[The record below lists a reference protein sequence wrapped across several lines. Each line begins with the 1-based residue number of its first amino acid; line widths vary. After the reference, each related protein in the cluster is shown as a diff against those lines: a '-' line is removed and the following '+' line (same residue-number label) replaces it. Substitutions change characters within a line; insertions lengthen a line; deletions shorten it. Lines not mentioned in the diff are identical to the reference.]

1 MNKKLGLFLFAVLL
15 TFGGF
20 LLGNSPVYAAESDT
34 SNITYKYVD
43 FDTLTKE
50 QKNNIIKGNPTET
63 LNNDYENYSFVYKK
77 NTAGDSANTDNNS
90 AGGSKD
96 KGYLV
101 NENSPSGNASN
112 NGKALIKT
120 GDVGPDIYLIMLGF
134 VLVGSG
140 IGLLTLKKRHAKQFL
155 LFLILFGGG
164 SLMIGSIAQA
174 AETSNLKPQETTT
187 VAKGTKETK
196 KPGNIEG
203 YTYVGYIHTSK
214 NNTKPTPLPNPVPME
229 QGSVT
234 VNYQDEQGNSL
245 APTETLKGDVGKTY
259 TTVQKDITGYDFK
272 EVQGN
277 ATGEFTTKA
286 QVVTYIYAQTP
297 TPVEQGTVTVNYQ
310 DGQGN
315 AVAPTET
322 LKGDIGETYTTV
334 QKDVEGYDF
343 KEVQGDATGE
353 FTTKAQVVNY
363 IYAKTVTPVEQG
375 TITVNYQ
382 DEQGNS
388 LAPRETLKGD
398 VGETYT
404 TVQKDITGYDF
415 KEVQGNTTGEFTT
428 KAQVVNYIYTKTVT
442 PVEQGTITV
451 NYQDEQGN
459 SLAPTE
465 TLKGDVGETYT
476 TVQKDIT
483 GYDFK
488 EVQGDATGEFTTKAQ
503 VVNYIYTK
511 TVTPVEQGT
520 VTVNYQ
526 DEQGNSL
533 APTETLKGDVGETYT
548 TAQKDITGYDFKE
561 VQGNATGEFTKEAQ
575 VVNYIYTQ
583 TPVPAANLT
592 IKYLDENGN
601 QIHEPKIISGNVG
614 DPYDVTGDLDELQI
628 EGYTIDTTKL
638 PANATGVLSNDQI
651 QVIYIYNKKTL
662 ADVTIT
668 VKFVDQ
674 DGNPFMVPDLT
685 TYQNGDF
692 VPFYSNLDQY
702 KVQLDYNQQIYNQNQ
717 VVPDIVIPG
726 KEGDAYSLPK
736 EMNFNI
742 MDDKGNIIEYIIA
755 PDTDDTA
762 RGIMNFYNITSIPE
776 NREGTL
782 KDKDIVVT
790 YKIIPTEIYRSAP

>member
-214 NNTKPTPLPNPVPME
+214 NDTKPTPLPNPVPME
-229 QGSVT
+229 QGSV
-234 VNYQDEQGNSL
+234 
-245 APTETLKGDVGKTY
+245 
-259 TTVQKDITGYDFK
+259 
-272 EVQGN
+272 
-277 ATGEFTTKA
+277 
-286 QVVTYIYAQTP
+286 
-297 TPVEQGTVTVNYQ
+297 
-310 DGQGN
+310 
-315 AVAPTET
+315 
-322 LKGDIGETYTTV
+322 
-334 QKDVEGYDF
+334 
-343 KEVQGDATGE
+343 
-353 FTTKAQVVNY
+353 
-363 IYAKTVTPVEQG
+363 
-375 TITVNYQ
+375 
-382 DEQGNS
+382 
-388 LAPRETLKGD
+388 
-398 VGETYT
+398 
-404 TVQKDITGYDF
+404 
-415 KEVQGNTTGEFTT
+415 
-428 KAQVVNYIYTKTVT
+428 
-442 PVEQGTITV
+442 TV

-488 EVQGDATGEFTTKAQ
+488 EVQGNATGEFTTKAEVVTYIYAQTPTPVEQGTVTVNYQDEQGNAVAPTETLKGDVGETYTTVQKDITGYDFKEVQGNATGEFTTKAQ
-503 VVNYIYTK
+503 VVNYIYAK

-526 DEQGNSL
+526 DEQGNSV
-533 APTETLKGDVGETYT
+533 APTETLKGDVGKTYT
-548 TAQKDITGYDFKE
+548 TVQKDVEGYDFKE
-561 VQGNATGEFTKEAQ
+561 VQGNTTGEFTAKAQ
-575 VVNYIYTQ
+575 VVTYIYTQ

-592 IKYLDENGN
+592 IEYLDENGN
-601 QIHEPKIISGNVG
+601 QIHEPKIINGNVG

-651 QVIYIYNKKTL
+651 QVIYIYNKNPL

-668 VKFVDQ
+668 VKFVDFQ
-674 DGNPFMVPDLT
+674 GNPFTVADFSTLK
-685 TYQNGDF
+685 YGDF
-692 VPFYSNLDQY
+692 VPLYPNLDQY
-702 KVQLDYNQQIYNQNQ
+702 QVKLDYNQQTYNQNQ

-726 KEGDAYSLPK
+726 KEGDTYSLPK

-742 MDDKGNIIEYIIA
+742 IDDKGNSIPYLISQDEDEGSTGVI
-755 PDTDDTA
+755 
-762 RGIMNFYNITSIPE
+762 NWYNIKSIPD

-782 KDKDIVVT
+782 TDQDIVVT
-790 YKIIPTEIYRSAP
+790 YKIEEYDIVMPAP

>member
-50 QKNNIIKGNPTET
+50 QKNSIIKGNPTET

-77 NTAGDSANTDNNS
+77 NTAGESANTDDNS

-96 KGYLV
+96 NGYLV

-140 IGLLTLKKRHAKQFL
+140 IGLLTLKKRHARQFL

-214 NNTKPTPLPNPVPME
+214 NDTKPTPLPNPVPVE
-229 QGSVT
+229 QGSVTVNYQDEQGNSLAPTETLKGDIGKTYTTVQKDITGYDFKEVQGNATGEFTTKAQVVNYIYAKKVTPVEQGTVT

-259 TTVQKDITGYDFK
+259 TTVQKDITGYDLK

-286 QVVTYIYAQTP
+286 QVVM
-297 TPVEQGTVTVNYQ
+297 
-310 DGQGN
+310 
-315 AVAPTET
+315 
-322 LKGDIGETYTTV
+322 
-334 QKDVEGYDF
+334 
-343 KEVQGDATGE
+343 
-353 FTTKAQVVNY
+353 
-363 IYAKTVTPVEQG
+363 
-375 TITVNYQ
+375 
-382 DEQGNS
+382 
-388 LAPRETLKGD
+388 
-398 VGETYT
+398 
-404 TVQKDITGYDF
+404 
-415 KEVQGNTTGEFTT
+415 
-428 KAQVVNYIYTKTVT
+428 
-442 PVEQGTITV
+442 
-451 NYQDEQGN
+451 
-459 SLAPTE
+459 
-465 TLKGDVGETYT
+465 
-476 TVQKDIT
+476 
-483 GYDFK
+483 
-488 EVQGDATGEFTTKAQ
+488 
-503 VVNYIYTK
+503 
-511 TVTPVEQGT
+511 
-520 VTVNYQ
+520 
-526 DEQGNSL
+526 
-533 APTETLKGDVGETYT
+533 
-548 TAQKDITGYDFKE
+548 
-561 VQGNATGEFTKEAQ
+561 
-575 VVNYIYTQ
+575 YIYTQ

-592 IKYLDENGN
+592 IEYLDENGN

-638 PANATGVLSNDQI
+638 PANATGVLSNEAI
-651 QVIYIYNKKTL
+651 QVVYVYNKNPL

-668 VKFVDQ
+668 VKFVDYQ
-674 DGNPFMVPDLT
+674 GNPFTVPDFSTLKD
-685 TYQNGDF
+685 GDF
-692 VPFYSNLDQY
+692 VPLYPNLDQY
-702 KVQLDYNQQIYNQNQ
+702 QVKLDYNQQTYNQNQ

-726 KEGDAYSLPK
+726 KEGDTYSLPK
-736 EMNFNI
+736 EMSFNI
-742 MDDKGNIIEYIIA
+742 IDDKGNNVPYLISLNEDESSSGVI
-755 PDTDDTA
+755 
-762 RGIMNFYNITSIPE
+762 NWFNVTSVPE

-782 KDKDIVVT
+782 KDQDIVVN
-790 YKIIPTEIYRSAP
+790 YKIEQYDITRPVP

>member
-50 QKNNIIKGNPTET
+50 QKNSIIKGNPTET

-77 NTAGDSANTDNNS
+77 NTAGDSSNTDNNS

-214 NNTKPTPLPNPVPME
+214 NETKPTPLPNPVPME
-229 QGSVT
+229 QGSV
-234 VNYQDEQGNSL
+234 
-245 APTETLKGDVGKTY
+245 
-259 TTVQKDITGYDFK
+259 
-272 EVQGN
+272 
-277 ATGEFTTKA
+277 
-286 QVVTYIYAQTP
+286 
-297 TPVEQGTVTVNYQ
+297 
-310 DGQGN
+310 
-315 AVAPTET
+315 
-322 LKGDIGETYTTV
+322 
-334 QKDVEGYDF
+334 
-343 KEVQGDATGE
+343 
-353 FTTKAQVVNY
+353 
-363 IYAKTVTPVEQG
+363 
-375 TITVNYQ
+375 
-382 DEQGNS
+382 
-388 LAPRETLKGD
+388 
-398 VGETYT
+398 
-404 TVQKDITGYDF
+404 
-415 KEVQGNTTGEFTT
+415 
-428 KAQVVNYIYTKTVT
+428 
-442 PVEQGTITV
+442 TV

-488 EVQGDATGEFTTKAQ
+488 EVQGDATGEFTTKTQVVTYIYAQTPTPVEQGTVTVNYQDEQGNAVAPTETLKGDVGETYTTVQKDITGYDFKEVQGDATGEFTTKAQ
-503 VVNYIYTK
+503 VVTYIYAK

-548 TAQKDITGYDFKE
+548 TVQKDITGYDFKEVQGNTTGEFTAKAQVVTYIYAKTVTPVEQGTVTVNYQDEQGNSLAPTETLKGDVGETYTTVQKDITGYDFKE
-561 VQGNATGEFTKEAQ
+561 VQGNATGEFTTKAQ
-575 VVNYIYTQ
+575 VVTYIYTQ

-592 IKYLDENGN
+592 IEYLDENGN

-651 QVIYIYNKKTL
+651 QVIYIYNKNPL

-668 VKFVDQ
+668 VKFVDFQ
-674 DGNPFMVPDLT
+674 GNPFTVADFSTLK
-685 TYQNGDF
+685 YGDF
-692 VPFYSNLDQY
+692 VPLYPNLDQY
-702 KVQLDYNQQIYNQNQ
+702 QVKLDYNQQTYNQNQ

-726 KEGDAYSLPK
+726 KEGDTYSLPK
-736 EMNFNI
+736 QMNFNI
-742 MDDKGNIIEYIIA
+742 IDDKGNSIPYLISQDEDEGSTGVI
-755 PDTDDTA
+755 
-762 RGIMNFYNITSIPE
+762 NWYNIKSIPD

-782 KDKDIVVT
+782 TDQDIVVT
-790 YKIIPTEIYRSAP
+790 YKIEEYDIVMPAP

>member
-50 QKNNIIKGNPTET
+50 QKNSIIKGNPTET

-214 NNTKPTPLPNPVPME
+214 NDTKPTPLPNPVPME
-229 QGSVT
+229 QGSV
-234 VNYQDEQGNSL
+234 
-245 APTETLKGDVGKTY
+245 
-259 TTVQKDITGYDFK
+259 
-272 EVQGN
+272 
-277 ATGEFTTKA
+277 
-286 QVVTYIYAQTP
+286 
-297 TPVEQGTVTVNYQ
+297 
-310 DGQGN
+310 
-315 AVAPTET
+315 
-322 LKGDIGETYTTV
+322 
-334 QKDVEGYDF
+334 
-343 KEVQGDATGE
+343 
-353 FTTKAQVVNY
+353 
-363 IYAKTVTPVEQG
+363 
-375 TITVNYQ
+375 
-382 DEQGNS
+382 
-388 LAPRETLKGD
+388 
-398 VGETYT
+398 
-404 TVQKDITGYDF
+404 
-415 KEVQGNTTGEFTT
+415 
-428 KAQVVNYIYTKTVT
+428 
-442 PVEQGTITV
+442 TV

-488 EVQGDATGEFTTKAQ
+488 EVQGNATSEFTTKAQ
-503 VVNYIYTK
+503 VVNYIYAK

-520 VTVNYQ
+520 VKVNYQ

-548 TAQKDITGYDFKE
+548 T
-561 VQGNATGEFTKEAQ
+561 
-575 VVNYIYTQ
+575 
-583 TPVPAANLT
+583 
-592 IKYLDENGN
+592 
-601 QIHEPKIISGNVG
+601 
-614 DPYDVTGDLDELQI
+614 
-628 EGYTIDTTKL
+628 
-638 PANATGVLSNDQI
+638 
-651 QVIYIYNKKTL
+651 
-662 ADVTIT
+662 
-668 VKFVDQ
+668 
-674 DGNPFMVPDLT
+674 
-685 TYQNGDF
+685 
-692 VPFYSNLDQY
+692 
-702 KVQLDYNQQIYNQNQ
+702 
-717 VVPDIVIPG
+717 
-726 KEGDAYSLPK
+726 
-736 EMNFNI
+736 
-742 MDDKGNIIEYIIA
+742 
-755 PDTDDTA
+755 
-762 RGIMNFYNITSIPE
+762 
-776 NREGTL
+776 
-782 KDKDIVVT
+782 
-790 YKIIPTEIYRSAP
+790 

>member
-50 QKNNIIKGNPTET
+50 QKNSIIKGNPTET

-90 AGGSKD
+90 AGGTKD

-214 NNTKPTPLPNPVPME
+214 NDTKPTPLPNPVPME
-229 QGSVT
+229 QGSV
-234 VNYQDEQGNSL
+234 
-245 APTETLKGDVGKTY
+245 
-259 TTVQKDITGYDFK
+259 
-272 EVQGN
+272 
-277 ATGEFTTKA
+277 
-286 QVVTYIYAQTP
+286 
-297 TPVEQGTVTVNYQ
+297 
-310 DGQGN
+310 
-315 AVAPTET
+315 
-322 LKGDIGETYTTV
+322 
-334 QKDVEGYDF
+334 
-343 KEVQGDATGE
+343 
-353 FTTKAQVVNY
+353 
-363 IYAKTVTPVEQG
+363 
-375 TITVNYQ
+375 
-382 DEQGNS
+382 
-388 LAPRETLKGD
+388 
-398 VGETYT
+398 
-404 TVQKDITGYDF
+404 
-415 KEVQGNTTGEFTT
+415 
-428 KAQVVNYIYTKTVT
+428 
-442 PVEQGTITV
+442 TV

-488 EVQGDATGEFTTKAQ
+488 EVQGNATGEYTTKAQVVTYIYAQTPTPVEQGTVTVNYQDEQGNAVAPTETLKGDVGETYTTVQKDITGYDFKELQGNATGEFTTKAQ
-503 VVNYIYTK
+503 VVNYIYAKTVTPVEQGTVKVNYQDEQGNSLAPTETLKGDVGETYTTVQKDITGYDFKEVQGNATGEFTTKAQVVNYIYAK

-548 TAQKDITGYDFKE
+548 TVQKDITGYDFKE
-561 VQGNATGEFTKEAQ
+561 VQGNATGEFTTKAQ
-575 VVNYIYTQ
+575 VVNYIYAKTVTPVEQGTVTVNYQDEQGNSLAPTETLKGDVGETYTTVQKDITGYDFKEIQGDATGEFTTKAQVITYIYTQ

-592 IKYLDENGN
+592 IEYLDENGN

-614 DPYDVTGDLDELQI
+614 DPYDVTGDLDKLQI

-651 QVIYIYNKKTL
+651 QVIYIYNKKPL

-762 RGIMNFYNITSIPE
+762 RGVMNFYNETSIPE

-790 YKIIPTEIYRSAP
+790 YKIIPSEIYRSAP

>member
-50 QKNNIIKGNPTET
+50 QKNSIIKGNPTET

-214 NNTKPTPLPNPVPME
+214 NDTKPTPLPNPVPME
-229 QGSVT
+229 QGTVT

-245 APTETLKGDVGKTY
+245 APTETLKGDIGETY

-272 EVQGN
+272 EVQGD

-310 DGQGN
+310 D
-315 AVAPTET
+315 
-322 LKGDIGETYTTV
+322 
-334 QKDVEGYDF
+334 
-343 KEVQGDATGE
+343 
-353 FTTKAQVVNY
+353 
-363 IYAKTVTPVEQG
+363 
-375 TITVNYQ
+375 
-382 DEQGNS
+382 EQGNS
-388 LAPRETLKGD
+388 VAPSETLKGD

-415 KEVQGNTTGEFTT
+415 KEVQGDATGEFTT
-428 KAQVVNYIYTKTVT
+428 KAQVVTYIYAQTPT
-442 PVEQGTITV
+442 PVEQGTVTV

-503 VVNYIYTK
+503 VVTYIYTK

-526 DEQGNSL
+526 DEQGNSV
-533 APTETLKGDVGETYT
+533 APSETLKGDVGETYT
-548 TAQKDITGYDFKE
+548 TVQKDITGYDFKE
-561 VQGNATGEFTKEAQ
+561 VQGNTTGEFTAKAQ
-575 VVNYIYTQ
+575 VVTYIYTQ

-614 DPYDVTGDLDELQI
+614 DPYDVTGDLDKLQI

-638 PANATGVLSNDQI
+638 PANATGLLSNEPI
-651 QVIYIYNKKTL
+651 QVVYVYNKNSL
-662 ADVTIT
+662 ADVKIT
-668 VKFVDQ
+668 VKFVNSE
-674 DGNPFMVPDLT
+674 GNPFTVEDFST
-685 TYQNGDF
+685 IKDGAF
-692 VPFYSNLDQY
+692 VPLYPNLDQY

-717 VVPDIVIPG
+717 VVPDIVLEG
-726 KEGDAYSLPK
+726 KEGETYSLPK
-736 EMNFNI
+736 QMIFNI
-742 MDDKGNIIEYIIA
+742 IDNQGKRVPYLISEDPNGDSTGTQYWRNVITPNNYEGKL
-755 PDTDDTA
+755 TDQDV
-762 RGIMNFYNITSIPE
+762 
-776 NREGTL
+776 
-782 KDKDIVVT
+782 VVT
-790 YKIIPTEIYRSAP
+790 YQIIGYAIIFPAP

>member
-50 QKNNIIKGNPTET
+50 QKNSIIKGNPTET

-214 NNTKPTPLPNPVPME
+214 NDTTPTPLPPVPVE
-229 QGSVT
+229 QGTVT

-277 ATGEFTTKA
+277 ATGEYTTKA

-310 DGQGN
+310 DEQGN
-315 AVAPTET
+315 AV
-322 LKGDIGETYTTV
+322 
-334 QKDVEGYDF
+334 
-343 KEVQGDATGE
+343 
-353 FTTKAQVVNY
+353 
-363 IYAKTVTPVEQG
+363 
-375 TITVNYQ
+375 
-382 DEQGNS
+382 
-388 LAPRETLKGD
+388 
-398 VGETYT
+398 
-404 TVQKDITGYDF
+404 
-415 KEVQGNTTGEFTT
+415 
-428 KAQVVNYIYTKTVT
+428 
-442 PVEQGTITV
+442 
-451 NYQDEQGN
+451 
-459 SLAPTE
+459 APTE

-488 EVQGDATGEFTTKAQ
+488 EVQGD
-503 VVNYIYTK
+503 
-511 TVTPVEQGT
+511 
-520 VTVNYQ
+520 
-526 DEQGNSL
+526 
-533 APTETLKGDVGETYT
+533 
-548 TAQKDITGYDFKE
+548 
-561 VQGNATGEFTKEAQ
+561 ATGEFTKEAQ

>member
-277 ATGEFTTKA
+277 ATGEYTTKA

-310 DGQGN
+310 DEQGN

-322 LKGDIGETYTTV
+322 LKGDIG
-334 QKDVEGYDF
+334 K
-343 KEVQGDATGE
+343 
-353 FTTKAQVVNY
+353 
-363 IYAKTVTPVEQG
+363 
-375 TITVNYQ
+375 
-382 DEQGNS
+382 
-388 LAPRETLKGD
+388 
-398 VGETYT
+398 TYT

-415 KEVQGNTTGEFTT
+415 KEVQGDATGEFTT

-503 VVNYIYTK
+503 VVNYIYAK

-614 DPYDVTGDLDELQI
+614 DSYDVTGDLDELQI

>member
-20 LLGNSPVYAAESDT
+20 ILGNSPVYAAESDT

-50 QKNNIIKGNPTET
+50 QKNSIIKGNPTET
-63 LNNDYENYSFVYKK
+63 LNKDYENYSFVYKK
-77 NTAGDSANTDNNS
+77 NTAGDSASTDNNS
-90 AGGSKD
+90 AGGGKD

-214 NNTKPTPLPNPVPME
+214 NDTTPTPLPNPVPME
-229 QGSVT
+229 QGSV
-234 VNYQDEQGNSL
+234 S
-245 APTETLKGDVGKTY
+245 
-259 TTVQKDITGYDFK
+259 
-272 EVQGN
+272 
-277 ATGEFTTKA
+277 
-286 QVVTYIYAQTP
+286 
-297 TPVEQGTVTVNYQ
+297 
-310 DGQGN
+310 
-315 AVAPTET
+315 
-322 LKGDIGETYTTV
+322 
-334 QKDVEGYDF
+334 
-343 KEVQGDATGE
+343 
-353 FTTKAQVVNY
+353 
-363 IYAKTVTPVEQG
+363 
-375 TITVNYQ
+375 
-382 DEQGNS
+382 
-388 LAPRETLKGD
+388 
-398 VGETYT
+398 
-404 TVQKDITGYDF
+404 
-415 KEVQGNTTGEFTT
+415 
-428 KAQVVNYIYTKTVT
+428 
-442 PVEQGTITV
+442 V

-488 EVQGDATGEFTTKAQ
+488 EVQGNATGEYTTKAQVVTYIYAQTPTPVEQGTVTVNYQDEQGNAVAPTETLQGEIGKTYTTVQKDITGYDFKEVQGDATGEFTTKTQVVTYIYAQTPTPVEQGTVTVNYQDEQGNSLAPSETLKGDVGETYTTVQKDITGYDFKEVQGNATGEYTTKAQ
-503 VVNYIYTK
+503 VVTYIYAQTP
-511 TVTPVEQGT
+511 TPVEQGT

-533 APTETLKGDVGETYT
+533 APTETLKGDVGTTYAT
-548 TAQKDITGYDFKE
+548 VQKDITGYDFKE
-561 VQGNATGEFTKEAQ
+561 VQGNKTGEFTKESQ
-575 VVNYIYTQ
+575 VVTYIYTQ

-592 IKYLDENGN
+592 IEYLDENGN

-651 QVIYIYNKKTL
+651 QVIYVYNKNPL
-662 ADVTIT
+662 ADVKIT

-685 TYQNGDF
+685 TYQDGDF

-742 MDDKGNIIEYIIA
+742 MDDKGNIIDYLIA
-755 PDTDDTA
+755 PYEDDTA
-762 RGIMNFYNITSIPE
+762 SGIMKFYNGISIPE

-790 YKIIPTEIYRSAP
+790 YRIIPYEIFRPAP

>member
-50 QKNNIIKGNPTET
+50 QKNSIIKGNPTET

-77 NTAGDSANTDNNS
+77 NTAGDSSNTDNNS
-90 AGGSKD
+90 AGGGKD

-214 NNTKPTPLPNPVPME
+214 NDTKPTPLPNPVPME
-229 QGSVT
+229 QGT
-234 VNYQDEQGNSL
+234 V
-245 APTETLKGDVGKTY
+245 
-259 TTVQKDITGYDFK
+259 
-272 EVQGN
+272 
-277 ATGEFTTKA
+277 
-286 QVVTYIYAQTP
+286 
-297 TPVEQGTVTVNYQ
+297 
-310 DGQGN
+310 
-315 AVAPTET
+315 
-322 LKGDIGETYTTV
+322 
-334 QKDVEGYDF
+334 
-343 KEVQGDATGE
+343 
-353 FTTKAQVVNY
+353 
-363 IYAKTVTPVEQG
+363 
-375 TITVNYQ
+375 
-382 DEQGNS
+382 
-388 LAPRETLKGD
+388 
-398 VGETYT
+398 
-404 TVQKDITGYDF
+404 
-415 KEVQGNTTGEFTT
+415 
-428 KAQVVNYIYTKTVT
+428 
-442 PVEQGTITV
+442 TV

-503 VVNYIYTK
+503 VVTYIYAQTPTPVEQGTVTVNYQDEQGNAVAPTETLKGDIGETYTTVQKDITGYDFKEVQGNATGEFTTKAQVVNYIYAK
-511 TVTPVEQGT
+511 KVTPVEQGT

-533 APTETLKGDVGETYT
+533 APTETLKGDVGTTYAT
-548 TAQKDITGYDFKE
+548 VQKDITGYDFKE
-561 VQGNATGEFTKEAQ
+561 VQGNKTGEFTKESQ
-575 VVNYIYTQ
+575 VVTYIYTQ

-592 IKYLDENGN
+592 IEYLDENGN

-651 QVIYIYNKKTL
+651 QVIYIYNKKPL

-668 VKFVDQ
+668 VKFVDR
-674 DGNPFMVPDLT
+674 DGNPFTVPDLT
-685 TYQNGDF
+685 TYQDGDF

-742 MDDKGNIIEYIIA
+742 MDDKGNIIDYLIA
-755 PDTDDTA
+755 PDADDTA
-762 RGIMNFYNITSIPE
+762 RGIMKFYNGTSIPE

-790 YKIIPTEIYRSAP
+790 YRIVPYDIYRPAP

>member
-50 QKNNIIKGNPTET
+50 QKNSIIKGNPTET

-214 NNTKPTPLPNPVPME
+214 NDTKPTPLPNPVPME
-229 QGSVT
+229 QGTVT

-245 APTETLKGDVGKTY
+245 APTETLKGDIGETY

-272 EVQGN
+272 EVQGD

-310 DGQGN
+310 D
-315 AVAPTET
+315 
-322 LKGDIGETYTTV
+322 
-334 QKDVEGYDF
+334 
-343 KEVQGDATGE
+343 
-353 FTTKAQVVNY
+353 
-363 IYAKTVTPVEQG
+363 
-375 TITVNYQ
+375 
-382 DEQGNS
+382 EQGNS
-388 LAPRETLKGD
+388 VAPSETLKGD

-415 KEVQGNTTGEFTT
+415 KEVQGDATGEFTT
-428 KAQVVNYIYTKTVT
+428 KAQVVTYIYAQTPT
-442 PVEQGTITV
+442 PVEQGTVTV

-503 VVNYIYTK
+503 VVTYIYAK

-526 DEQGNSL
+526 DEQGNTV
-533 APTETLKGDVGETYT
+533 APSETLKGDVGETYT
-548 TAQKDITGYDFKE
+548 TVQKDITGYDFKE
-561 VQGNATGEFTKEAQ
+561 VQGNTTGEFTAKAQ
-575 VVNYIYTQ
+575 VVTYIYTQ

-614 DPYDVTGDLDELQI
+614 DPYDVTGDLDKLQI

-638 PANATGVLSNDQI
+638 PANATGLLSNEPI
-651 QVIYIYNKKTL
+651 QVVYVYNKNSL
-662 ADVTIT
+662 ADVKIT
-668 VKFVDQ
+668 VKFVNSE
-674 DGNPFMVPDLT
+674 GNPFTVEDFST
-685 TYQNGDF
+685 IKDGAF
-692 VPFYSNLDQY
+692 VPLYPNLDQY

-717 VVPDIVIPG
+717 VVPDIVLEG
-726 KEGDAYSLPK
+726 KEGETYSLPK
-736 EMNFNI
+736 QMIFNI
-742 MDDKGNIIEYIIA
+742 IDNQGKRVPYLISEDPNGDSTGTQYWRNVITPNNYEGKL
-755 PDTDDTA
+755 TDQDV
-762 RGIMNFYNITSIPE
+762 
-776 NREGTL
+776 
-782 KDKDIVVT
+782 VVT
-790 YKIIPTEIYRSAP
+790 YQIIGYAIIFPAP

>member
-50 QKNNIIKGNPTET
+50 QKNSIIKGNPTET

-77 NTAGDSANTDNNS
+77 NTAGDSSNTDNNS

-245 APTETLKGDVGKTY
+245 APTETLKGDIGKTY

-272 EVQGN
+272 EVQGD

-310 DGQGN
+310 DEQGN
-315 AVAPTET
+315 AVASTET
-322 LKGDIGETYTTV
+322 LKGDVGETYTTV
-334 QKDVEGYDF
+334 QKDITGYDF
-343 KEVQGDATGE
+343 KELQGNATGE

-375 TITVNYQ
+375 TV
-382 DEQGNS
+382 
-388 LAPRETLKGD
+388 
-398 VGETYT
+398 
-404 TVQKDITGYDF
+404 
-415 KEVQGNTTGEFTT
+415 
-428 KAQVVNYIYTKTVT
+428 
-442 PVEQGTITV
+442 TV

-488 EVQGDATGEFTTKAQ
+488 EVQGNTTGEFTAKAQ
-503 VVNYIYTK
+503 VVT
-511 TVTPVEQGT
+511 
-520 VTVNYQ
+520 
-526 DEQGNSL
+526 
-533 APTETLKGDVGETYT
+533 
-548 TAQKDITGYDFKE
+548 
-561 VQGNATGEFTKEAQ
+561 
-575 VVNYIYTQ
+575 YIYTQ

-614 DPYDVTGDLDELQI
+614 DPYDVTGDLDKLQI

-638 PANATGVLSNDQI
+638 PANATGLLSNEPI
-651 QVIYIYNKKTL
+651 QVVYVYNKNSL
-662 ADVTIT
+662 ADVKIT
-668 VKFVDQ
+668 VKFVNSE
-674 DGNPFMVPDLT
+674 GNPFTVEDFST
-685 TYQNGDF
+685 IKDGAF
-692 VPFYSNLDQY
+692 VPLYPNLDQY

-717 VVPDIVIPG
+717 VVPDIVLEG
-726 KEGDAYSLPK
+726 KEGETYSLPK
-736 EMNFNI
+736 QMIFNI
-742 MDDKGNIIEYIIA
+742 IDNQGKRVPYLISEDPNGDLTGTQYWRNVITPNNYEGKL
-755 PDTDDTA
+755 TDQDV
-762 RGIMNFYNITSIPE
+762 
-776 NREGTL
+776 
-782 KDKDIVVT
+782 VVT
-790 YKIIPTEIYRSAP
+790 YQIIGYAIIFPAP

>member
-20 LLGNSPVYAAESDT
+20 ILGNSPVYAAESDT

-50 QKNNIIKGNPTET
+50 QKNSIIKGNPTET
-63 LNNDYENYSFVYKK
+63 LNKDYENYSFVYKK
-77 NTAGDSANTDNNS
+77 NTAGDSASTDNNS
-90 AGGSKD
+90 AGGGKD

-101 NENSPSGNASN
+101 NENSPSANAAN

-214 NNTKPTPLPNPVPME
+214 NDTTPTPLPNPAPVE
-229 QGSVT
+229 QGSV
-234 VNYQDEQGNSL
+234 
-245 APTETLKGDVGKTY
+245 
-259 TTVQKDITGYDFK
+259 
-272 EVQGN
+272 
-277 ATGEFTTKA
+277 
-286 QVVTYIYAQTP
+286 
-297 TPVEQGTVTVNYQ
+297 
-310 DGQGN
+310 
-315 AVAPTET
+315 
-322 LKGDIGETYTTV
+322 
-334 QKDVEGYDF
+334 
-343 KEVQGDATGE
+343 
-353 FTTKAQVVNY
+353 
-363 IYAKTVTPVEQG
+363 
-375 TITVNYQ
+375 
-382 DEQGNS
+382 
-388 LAPRETLKGD
+388 
-398 VGETYT
+398 
-404 TVQKDITGYDF
+404 
-415 KEVQGNTTGEFTT
+415 
-428 KAQVVNYIYTKTVT
+428 
-442 PVEQGTITV
+442 TV

-488 EVQGDATGEFTTKAQ
+488 EVQGNATGEYTTKTQVVTYIYAQTPTPVEQGTVTVNYQDEQGNSLAPSETLKGDVGTTYTTVQKDIEGYDFKEVQGNATGEFTTKAQ
-503 VVNYIYTK
+503 VVNYIYAK

-533 APTETLKGDVGETYT
+533 APTETLKGDVGTTYAT
-548 TAQKDITGYDFKE
+548 VQKDITGYDFKE
-561 VQGNATGEFTKEAQ
+561 VQGNKTGEFTKESQ
-575 VVNYIYTQ
+575 VVTYIYTQ

-651 QVIYIYNKKTL
+651 QVIYVYNKNPL
-662 ADVTIT
+662 ADVKIT
-668 VKFVDQ
+668 VKFVDYQ
-674 DGNPFMVPDLT
+674 GNPFTVPDFSTLKD
-685 TYQNGDF
+685 GAF
-692 VPFYSNLDQY
+692 VPLYPNLDQY

-717 VVPDIVIPG
+717 LVPDIVIPG
-726 KEGDAYSLPK
+726 KEGDTYSLPTK
-736 EMNFNI
+736 MNFNI
-742 MDDKGNIIEYIIA
+742 IDDKGNSVPYLISQDEDEGSTGVI
-755 PDTDDTA
+755 
-762 RGIMNFYNITSIPE
+762 NWSNVTSTPE

-782 KDKDIVVT
+782 TDQDIVVT
-790 YKIIPTEIYRSAP
+790 YKIETYAIIMPAP

>member
-50 QKNNIIKGNPTET
+50 QKNSIIEGNPTET

-77 NTAGDSANTDNNS
+77 NTAGDSSNTDNNS

-214 NNTKPTPLPNPVPME
+214 NDTKPTPLPNPVPVE

-245 APTETLKGDVGKTY
+245 APTETLKGDIGKTY

-310 DGQGN
+310 D
-315 AVAPTET
+315 
-322 LKGDIGETYTTV
+322 
-334 QKDVEGYDF
+334 
-343 KEVQGDATGE
+343 
-353 FTTKAQVVNY
+353 
-363 IYAKTVTPVEQG
+363 
-375 TITVNYQ
+375 
-382 DEQGNS
+382 
-388 LAPRETLKGD
+388 
-398 VGETYT
+398 
-404 TVQKDITGYDF
+404 
-415 KEVQGNTTGEFTT
+415 
-428 KAQVVNYIYTKTVT
+428 
-442 PVEQGTITV
+442 
-451 NYQDEQGN
+451 EQGN

-503 VVNYIYTK
+503 VVTYIYAQTPTPVEQGTVTVNYQDEQGNAIAPTETLKGDVGTTYTTVQKDITGYDFKEVQGDATGEFTTKAQVVNYIYAK

-526 DEQGNSL
+526 DEQGNSV
-533 APTETLKGDVGETYT
+533 APSETLKGDVGETYT
-548 TAQKDITGYDFKE
+548 TVQKDVEGYDFKE
-561 VQGNATGEFTKEAQ
+561 VQGNATGEFTKESQ
-575 VVNYIYTQ
+575 VVTYIYTQ
-583 TPVPAANLT
+583 IPVPAANLT
-592 IKYLDENGN
+592 IEYLDENGN

-614 DPYDVTGDLDELQI
+614 DPYDVTGDLDKLQI

-638 PANATGVLSNDQI
+638 PANATGLLSNEPI
-651 QVIYIYNKKTL
+651 QVVYVYNKNSL
-662 ADVTIT
+662 ADVKIT
-668 VKFVDQ
+668 VKFVNSE
-674 DGNPFMVPDLT
+674 GNPFTVEDFST
-685 TYQNGDF
+685 IKDGAF
-692 VPFYSNLDQY
+692 VPLYPNLDQY

-717 VVPDIVIPG
+717 VVPDIVLEG
-726 KEGDAYSLPK
+726 KEGETYSLPK
-736 EMNFNI
+736 QMIFNI
-742 MDDKGNIIEYIIA
+742 IDNQGKRVPYLISEDPNGDLTGTQYWRNVITPNNYEGKL
-755 PDTDDTA
+755 TDQDV
-762 RGIMNFYNITSIPE
+762 
-776 NREGTL
+776 
-782 KDKDIVVT
+782 VVT
-790 YKIIPTEIYRSAP
+790 YQIIGYAIIFPAP

>member
-50 QKNNIIKGNPTET
+50 QKNSIIKGNPTET

-77 NTAGDSANTDNNS
+77 NTAGDSSNTDNNS

-101 NENSPSGNASN
+101 KENSPSGNASN

-214 NNTKPTPLPNPVPME
+214 NDTKPTPLPNPVPVE

-245 APTETLKGDVGKTY
+245 APTETLKGNIGEGYK
-259 TTVQKDITGYDFK
+259 TVQKDISGYDFK

-286 QVVTYIYAQTP
+286 QVVTYIYAKTP

-310 DGQGN
+310 DEQGN
-315 AVAPTET
+315 AVAP
-322 LKGDIGETYTTV
+322 
-334 QKDVEGYDF
+334 
-343 KEVQGDATGE
+343 
-353 FTTKAQVVNY
+353 
-363 IYAKTVTPVEQG
+363 
-375 TITVNYQ
+375 
-382 DEQGNS
+382 S
-388 LAPRETLKGD
+388 ETLKGD

-404 TVQKDITGYDF
+404 TVQKVITGYDF
-415 KEVQGNTTGEFTT
+415 KEVQGN
-428 KAQVVNYIYTKTVT
+428 
-442 PVEQGTITV
+442 
-451 NYQDEQGN
+451 
-459 SLAPTE
+459 
-465 TLKGDVGETYT
+465 
-476 TVQKDIT
+476 
-483 GYDFK
+483 
-488 EVQGDATGEFTTKAQ
+488 ATGEFTTKTQ
-503 VVNYIYTK
+503 VVTYIYAK

-548 TAQKDITGYDFKE
+548 TVQKVITGYDFKE
-561 VQGNATGEFTKEAQ
+561 VQGNKTGEFTKESQ
-575 VVNYIYTQ
+575 VVTYIYTQ

-592 IKYLDENGN
+592 IEYLDENGN

-651 QVIYIYNKKTL
+651 QVIYIYNKNPL

-668 VKFVDQ
+668 VKFVDR
-674 DGNPFMVPDLT
+674 DGNPFTVTDFSTLKD
-685 TYQNGDF
+685 GAF
-692 VPFYSNLDQY
+692 VPLYPNLDKYQV
-702 KVQLDYNQQIYNQNQ
+702 KLDYNQQTYNQNQ
-717 VVPDIVIPG
+717 VVSDIVIHG
-726 KEGDAYSLPK
+726 KEGDTYSLPK
-736 EMNFNI
+736 KMNFNI
-742 MDDKGNIIEYIIA
+742 IDDKGNSVPYLISQDEDEGSTGVI
-755 PDTDDTA
+755 
-762 RGIMNFYNITSIPE
+762 NWYNIKSIPD

-782 KDKDIVVT
+782 TDQDIVVT
-790 YKIIPTEIYRSAP
+790 YKIEEYDIVMPAP

>member
-50 QKNNIIKGNPTET
+50 QKNSIIKGNPTET
-63 LNNDYENYSFVYKK
+63 LNKDYENYSFVYKK
-77 NTAGDSANTDNNS
+77 NTAGDSASTDNNS
-90 AGGSKD
+90 AGGGKD

-134 VLVGSG
+134 VLAGSG

-214 NNTKPTPLPNPVPME
+214 NDTTPTPLPNPVPVE

-245 APTETLKGDVGKTY
+245 APTETLKGDVGETYTTVQKDITGYDFKEVQGNATGEYTTKAQVVTYIYAQTPTPVEQGTVTVNYQDEQGNAVAPTETLQGEIGKTYTTVQKDITGYDFKEVQGDATGEFTTKAQVVNYIYAKKVTPVEQGTVTVNYQDEQGNSLAPTETLKGDIGKTY

-310 DGQGN
+310 DEQGN
-315 AVAPTET
+315 AV
-322 LKGDIGETYTTV
+322 V
-334 QKDVEGYDF
+334 
-343 KEVQGDATGE
+343 
-353 FTTKAQVVNY
+353 
-363 IYAKTVTPVEQG
+363 
-375 TITVNYQ
+375 
-382 DEQGNS
+382 
-388 LAPRETLKGD
+388 
-398 VGETYT
+398 
-404 TVQKDITGYDF
+404 
-415 KEVQGNTTGEFTT
+415 
-428 KAQVVNYIYTKTVT
+428 
-442 PVEQGTITV
+442 
-451 NYQDEQGN
+451 
-459 SLAPTE
+459 PTE

-488 EVQGDATGEFTTKAQ
+488 EVQGNATGEFTTKAQ
-503 VVNYIYTK
+503 VVT
-511 TVTPVEQGT
+511 
-520 VTVNYQ
+520 
-526 DEQGNSL
+526 
-533 APTETLKGDVGETYT
+533 
-548 TAQKDITGYDFKE
+548 
-561 VQGNATGEFTKEAQ
+561 
-575 VVNYIYTQ
+575 YIYTQ

-651 QVIYIYNKKTL
+651 QVIYIYNKKPL

-668 VKFVDQ
+668 VKFVDR
-674 DGNPFMVPDLT
+674 DGNPFTVPDLT
-685 TYQNGDF
+685 TYQDGDF

-755 PDTDDTA
+755 PDADDTA
-762 RGIMNFYNITSIPE
+762 RGIMKFYNGTSIPE

-790 YKIIPTEIYRSAP
+790 YRIIPYDIYRPAP

>member
-50 QKNNIIKGNPTET
+50 QKNSIIKGNPTET

-77 NTAGDSANTDNNS
+77 NTAGDSSNTDNNS

-214 NNTKPTPLPNPVPME
+214 NDTKPTPLPNPVPME
-229 QGSVT
+229 QGSV
-234 VNYQDEQGNSL
+234 
-245 APTETLKGDVGKTY
+245 
-259 TTVQKDITGYDFK
+259 
-272 EVQGN
+272 
-277 ATGEFTTKA
+277 
-286 QVVTYIYAQTP
+286 
-297 TPVEQGTVTVNYQ
+297 
-310 DGQGN
+310 
-315 AVAPTET
+315 
-322 LKGDIGETYTTV
+322 
-334 QKDVEGYDF
+334 
-343 KEVQGDATGE
+343 
-353 FTTKAQVVNY
+353 
-363 IYAKTVTPVEQG
+363 
-375 TITVNYQ
+375 
-382 DEQGNS
+382 
-388 LAPRETLKGD
+388 
-398 VGETYT
+398 
-404 TVQKDITGYDF
+404 
-415 KEVQGNTTGEFTT
+415 
-428 KAQVVNYIYTKTVT
+428 
-442 PVEQGTITV
+442 TV

-503 VVNYIYTK
+503 VVTYIYAQTPTPVEQGTVTVNYQDEQGNAVAPTETLKGDIGETYTTVQKDITGYDFKEVQGNSTGEFTTKAQVVTYIYAQTPTPVEQGTVTVNYQDEQGNAVAPTETLKGDVGETYTTVQKDITGYDFKEVQGNTTGEFTTKAQVVTYIYTK

-548 TAQKDITGYDFKE
+548 TVQKDITGYDFKE
-561 VQGNATGEFTKEAQ
+561 VQGNTTGEFTKETQ
-575 VVNYIYTQ
+575 VVTYIYTQ

-592 IKYLDENGN
+592 IEYLDENGN

-651 QVIYIYNKKTL
+651 QVIYIYNKKPL

-668 VKFVDQ
+668 VKFVDR
-674 DGNPFMVPDLT
+674 DGNPFTVTDFSTLKD
-685 TYQNGDF
+685 GAF
-692 VPFYSNLDQY
+692 VPLYPNLDKYQV
-702 KVQLDYNQQIYNQNQ
+702 KLDYNQQTYNQNQ

-726 KEGDAYSLPK
+726 KEGDTYSLPK
-736 EMNFNI
+736 KMNFNI
-742 MDDKGNIIEYIIA
+742 IDDKGNSVPNLISQDEDEGSTGVI
-755 PDTDDTA
+755 
-762 RGIMNFYNITSIPE
+762 NWSNITSTPN

-782 KDKDIVVT
+782 TDQDIVVT
-790 YKIIPTEIYRSAP
+790 YKIEKYDIVMPAP

>member
-1 MNKKLGLFLFAVLL
+1 
-15 TFGGF
+15 
-20 LLGNSPVYAAESDT
+20 
-34 SNITYKYVD
+34 
-43 FDTLTKE
+43 
-50 QKNNIIKGNPTET
+50 
-63 LNNDYENYSFVYKK
+63 
-77 NTAGDSANTDNNS
+77 
-90 AGGSKD
+90 
-96 KGYLV
+96 
-101 NENSPSGNASN
+101 
-112 NGKALIKT
+112 
-120 GDVGPDIYLIMLGF
+120 
-134 VLVGSG
+134 
-140 IGLLTLKKRHAKQFL
+140 
-155 LFLILFGGG
+155 
-164 SLMIGSIAQA
+164 
-174 AETSNLKPQETTT
+174 
-187 VAKGTKETK
+187 
-196 KPGNIEG
+196 
-203 YTYVGYIHTSK
+203 
-214 NNTKPTPLPNPVPME
+214 
-229 QGSVT
+229 
-234 VNYQDEQGNSL
+234 NSL
-245 APTETLKGDVGKTY
+245 APTETLKGDVGETY

-286 QVVTYIYAQTP
+286 QVV
-297 TPVEQGTVTVNYQ
+297 
-310 DGQGN
+310 
-315 AVAPTET
+315 
-322 LKGDIGETYTTV
+322 
-334 QKDVEGYDF
+334 
-343 KEVQGDATGE
+343 
-353 FTTKAQVVNY
+353 NY

-375 TITVNYQ
+375 TV
-382 DEQGNS
+382 
-388 LAPRETLKGD
+388 
-398 VGETYT
+398 
-404 TVQKDITGYDF
+404 
-415 KEVQGNTTGEFTT
+415 
-428 KAQVVNYIYTKTVT
+428 
-442 PVEQGTITV
+442 TV

-488 EVQGDATGEFTTKAQ
+488 EVQGNTTGEFTTKAQ
-503 VVNYIYTK
+503 VVTYIYTQ
-511 TVTPVEQGT
+511 TPTPVEQGT

-548 TAQKDITGYDFKE
+548 TIQKDITGYDFKE
-561 VQGNATGEFTKEAQ
+561 VQGNTTGEFTTKAQ
-575 VVNYIYTQ
+575 VVTYVYTQ

-651 QVIYIYNKKTL
+651 QVIYIYNKKPL

-790 YKIIPTEIYRSAP
+790 YKIIPSEIYRSAP

>member
-50 QKNNIIKGNPTET
+50 QKNSIIKGNPTET

-214 NNTKPTPLPNPVPME
+214 NDTTPTPLPPVPVE
-229 QGSVT
+229 QGTVT

-277 ATGEFTTKA
+277 ATGEYTTKA

-310 DGQGN
+310 DEQGN
-315 AVAPTET
+315 AV
-322 LKGDIGETYTTV
+322 
-334 QKDVEGYDF
+334 
-343 KEVQGDATGE
+343 
-353 FTTKAQVVNY
+353 
-363 IYAKTVTPVEQG
+363 
-375 TITVNYQ
+375 
-382 DEQGNS
+382 
-388 LAPRETLKGD
+388 
-398 VGETYT
+398 
-404 TVQKDITGYDF
+404 
-415 KEVQGNTTGEFTT
+415 
-428 KAQVVNYIYTKTVT
+428 
-442 PVEQGTITV
+442 
-451 NYQDEQGN
+451 
-459 SLAPTE
+459 APTE

-503 VVNYIYTK
+503 VVNYIYAKTVTPVEQGTVTVNYQDEQGNTIAPTETLKGDVGETYTTVQKDITGYDFKEVQGNTTGEFTTKAQVVNYIYAK

-533 APTETLKGDVGETYT
+533 VPTETLKGDVGTTYT
-548 TAQKDITGYDFKE
+548 TIQKDITGYDFKE
-561 VQGNATGEFTKEAQ
+561 VQGNTTGEFTTKAQ
-575 VVNYIYTQ
+575 VVTYIYTQ

-651 QVIYIYNKKTL
+651 QVIYIYNKKPL

-790 YKIIPTEIYRSAP
+790 YKIIPSEIYRSAP

>member
-50 QKNNIIKGNPTET
+50 QKNSIIKGNPTET
-63 LNNDYENYSFVYKK
+63 LNKDYENYSFVYKK
-77 NTAGDSANTDNNS
+77 NTAGDSANTDNNA
-90 AGGSKD
+90 AGGSKN

-214 NNTKPTPLPNPVPME
+214 NDTKPTPLPNPVPVE
-229 QGSVT
+229 QGSV
-234 VNYQDEQGNSL
+234 
-245 APTETLKGDVGKTY
+245 
-259 TTVQKDITGYDFK
+259 
-272 EVQGN
+272 
-277 ATGEFTTKA
+277 
-286 QVVTYIYAQTP
+286 
-297 TPVEQGTVTVNYQ
+297 
-310 DGQGN
+310 
-315 AVAPTET
+315 
-322 LKGDIGETYTTV
+322 
-334 QKDVEGYDF
+334 
-343 KEVQGDATGE
+343 
-353 FTTKAQVVNY
+353 
-363 IYAKTVTPVEQG
+363 
-375 TITVNYQ
+375 
-382 DEQGNS
+382 
-388 LAPRETLKGD
+388 
-398 VGETYT
+398 
-404 TVQKDITGYDF
+404 
-415 KEVQGNTTGEFTT
+415 
-428 KAQVVNYIYTKTVT
+428 
-442 PVEQGTITV
+442 TV

-488 EVQGDATGEFTTKAQ
+488 EVQGNATGEFTTKAQ
-503 VVNYIYTK
+503 VVTYIYAQAPTPVEQGTVTVNYQDEQGNSLAPTETLKGDVGETYTTVQKDITGYDFKEVQGNTTGEFTAKAQVVTYIYAK

-548 TAQKDITGYDFKE
+548 TVQKDITGYDFKE
-561 VQGNATGEFTKEAQ
+561 VQGNATGEFTTKAQ
-575 VVNYIYTQ
+575 VVTYIYTQ

-790 YKIIPTEIYRSAP
+790 YKIIPSEIYRSAP